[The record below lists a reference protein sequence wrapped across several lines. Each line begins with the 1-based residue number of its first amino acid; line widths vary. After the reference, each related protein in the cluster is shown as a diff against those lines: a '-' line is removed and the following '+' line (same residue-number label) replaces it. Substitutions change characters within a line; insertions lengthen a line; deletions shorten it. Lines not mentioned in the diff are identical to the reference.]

1 MVAAVNELHSALDSA
16 SGASE
21 SPWDTAKPLAPEPHP
36 VVNHFRVTTVDTPAS
51 SPSDHA
57 LMLAV
62 RDGELDALGELFERH
77 HGPLFGFLVKLTGQ
91 RTAAE
96 DIVQTVFQ
104 RMLKYRHTYRE
115 DGSFTAWMYH
125 LARNVNADHY
135 KKQNKVSYTDDMEH
149 WEKKLSVEENAHSQ
163 MSKSQ
168 DLELLQKAIRMLS
181 TDKQE
186 MLVMTKYQGL
196 KYEQVAEV
204 FGITEGAVKVRMHR
218 IMQELKEAYLK
229 LERV

>member
-1 MVAAVNELHSALDSA
+1 MNDNS
-16 SGASE
+16 
-21 SPWDTAKPLAPEPHP
+21 
-36 VVNHFRVTTVDTPAS
+36 
-51 SPSDHA
+51 
-57 LMLAV
+57 LMLKVKAG
-62 RDGELDALGELFERH
+62 DLDKMALLYERH
-77 HGPLFGFLVKLTGQ
+77 NRNLFGFFYKLTGSGSVS
-91 RTAAE
+91 E
-96 DIVQTVFQ
+96 DLVHNVFY
-104 RMLKYRHTYRE
+104 RMLKYRYTFSGDESSTYK
-115 DGSFTAWMYH
+115 FTAWMYH

-149 WEKKLSVEENAHSQ
+149 WERKLNVEENAHSQ

-168 DLELLQKAIRMLS
+168 DLELLQKAIRTLS
-181 TDKQE
+181 ADKQE
-186 MLVMTKYQGL
+186 MLVMTKYQGM